1 MRRTLS
7 ILFCL
12 TALLLTGSCSRR
24 QLDDYPDSQLTV
36 RVFIPAERVTRS
48 EIGETGSQQEEKAI
62 KRLQI
67 WVFRHSDG
75 SLIGYL
81 DPPVGNL
88 QSGTVQTYS
97 MFLSDAVANDKPHV
111 DVYAIANSGSTGL
124 TLDANTG
131 RSVLDAAAMSG
142 SAFGVGSPVTS
153 VPQEGL
159 PFAGV
164 SKNLEMTG
172 SYPVLEVETVTITR
186 AVSKVQILL
195 CRQPGEITD
204 AFILEGI
211 HLSGQIGASERLFT
225 NATYSGHTFGTKLFD
240 IIGGSYETLSY
251 DFPVPETI
259 PACDNPGEFI
269 FRSTGHEA
277 ETPHEYG
284 RRLDAAIATGTLLSP
299 GRLYLRETD
308 KQLSGSISYRTVAGG
323 PLKVLN
329 FTMNAAGDFTRNHT
343 WIIYAYFLGGKLY
356 VQPTILPWIAGH
368 ARFSHST
375 QGRSTLEYSNYLRYD
390 KDRMTNTWG
399 DSYVSVAY
407 GYASGIPQYSPLLA
421 IRTES
426 TNNFR
431 LQVDNESFRFVI
443 KSGEAYTQVGQSV
456 IIEGQSGEQ
465 VTQFYLVPV
474 SSSTPTDPV
483 AKVVLTELFPAG
495 FPPSNFPFN
504 QVLPGWEIDNTVIRF
519 FNIGAATYSE
529 NQYNVKQPGTQQ
541 DTMYWIEETTP

>member
-97 MFLSDAVANDKPHV
+97 MFLSDAIANAKPHV

-323 PLKVLN
+323 PLKLLN

-356 VQPTILPWIAGH
+356 VQPTILPWNAGH

-399 DSYVSVAY
+399 TPTCPSRMATLPAYRSTHPCLRSDREHQQLPLAGGQRKFPVRHQVRRDLHASRTVGHHRGSVRRT
-407 GYASGIPQYSPLLA
+407 GHPILSG
-421 IRTES
+421 
-426 TNNFR
+426 
-431 LQVDNESFRFVI
+431 
-443 KSGEAYTQVGQSV
+443 SGLVEYPDGSRC
-456 IIEGQSGEQ
+456 QSGADGTFSGRIPPFQ
-465 VTQFYLVPV
+465 LPV
-474 SSSTPTDPV
+474 QPS
-483 AKVVLTELFPAG
+483 PAG
-495 FPPSNFPFN
+495 MGN
-504 QVLPGWEIDNTVIRF
+504 
-519 FNIGAATYSE
+519 
-529 NQYNVKQPGTQQ
+529 
-541 DTMYWIEETTP
+541 